1 MDSQWFAKTAASSE
15 MGTAVLA
22 FPWETTP
29 LGPISTWDES
39 LRQVARTCFSTRF
52 PVMIAWGPELTMI
65 YNDSYREILGS
76 KKRLTA
82 LGEPVSEVLSEIWDE
97 IGPQFDLVMSTR
109 VPTWTTDAPLTL
121 NRSGYDEEAFF
132 TYSYSP
138 LVDDAGRVAG
148 VLDIAT
154 ETTDRVVSNRRL
166 TAIARLHL
174 VLQEHQ
180 GGPSSFMALAV
191 ETLSGFADIAR
202 CAVYLPASSGLAPV
216 ASSDADLPDELDA
229 TVVDQ
234 VCRTGEAVVDGRLFF
249 APLVSNDAS
258 ATVGVLVVEAP
269 SHRLSDDDHR
279 AFMTLVAASVGAAL
293 RSAESQQAQLDYV
306 RAHAELAEMREGRV
320 REASITLQQSL
331 LTPPPEPDHLQIAVR
346 YQPAGDDL
354 EIGGDWYDSFL
365 TRDGATTIVVGD
377 VTGHDHTAAAMMGQ
391 LRGLIRT
398 TAYITGGTPAA
409 VLAEADD
416 AIVGLGLGAG
426 ATATVIVARIEQPAA
441 DRAAGIRTV
450 RWSNAGHPYPVVIRA
465 DGEVEVLNRGN
476 DLMLGVNPTVTRR
489 DHTVELED
497 NDTLFLYTDGL
508 IERRGMTMADSLT
521 VLTQTLRGC
530 HELTLDELSDHVLSV
545 LAPGAEA
552 DDVALVLLRT
562 FPEDRPRPPE
572 AGPEDLTPGI
582 DPPEIAP
589 AVALEPESA

>member
-1 MDSQWFAKTAASSE
+1 MDSQWFATTATSSE

-22 FPWETTP
+22 FPWERTP

-65 YNDSYREILGS
+65 FNDAYREMLGT

-82 LGEPVSEVLSEIWDE
+82 LGESAREVHSEIWHE
-97 IGPQFDLVMSTR
+97 VGPQVERVMRTKT
-109 VPTWTTDAPLTL
+109 PTWTTDALLTL
-121 NRSGYDEEAFF
+121 NRSGFEEEAYF

-138 LVDDAGRVAG
+138 LVNDAGEVVG
-148 VLDIAT
+148 ILDIAT
-154 ETTDRVVSNRRL
+154 ETTERVVSNRRL
-166 TAIARLHL
+166 AAIARLHL
-174 VLQEHQ
+174 VLQEHV
-180 GGPSSFMALAV
+180 GGPHSLMSLAV
-191 ETLSGFADIAR
+191 ETLSDAADIGR
-202 CAVYLPASSGLAPV
+202 CAIYLPASSGLALV
-216 ASSDADLPDELDA
+216 ASSDSDLTDSLDA
-229 TVVDQ
+229 TLVDQ
-234 VCRTGEAVVDGRLFF
+234 VCRTGQAVLDGRTFF
-249 APLVSNDAS
+249 APLGAHDAS
-258 ATVGVLVVEAP
+258 ATVGVLVMDVP
-269 SHRLSDDDHR
+269 LHRLADDDHR
-279 AFMTLVAASVGAAL
+279 SFMTLVAASVGAAL

-306 RAHAELAEMREGRV
+306 RAHAELSEMREGRV

-331 LTPPPEPDHLQIAVR
+331 LTPPPEPDHLQIVVR

-354 EIGGDWYDSFL
+354 EIGGDWYDAFL

-398 TAYITGGTPAA
+398 TAYITGATPAA
-409 VLAEADD
+409 VLTEADD
-416 AIVGLGLGAG
+416 AIVGLGLGDG
-426 ATATVIVARIEQPAA
+426 ATATAIVARIEQPAA
-441 DRAAGIRTV
+441 DRLAGTRTV

-476 DLMLGVNPTVTRR
+476 DLLLGVHPTASRR
-489 DHTVELED
+489 DHTIELED

-508 IERRGMTMADSLT
+508 IERRGTSNAESIE
-521 VLTQTLRGC
+521 VLIATLRGS
-530 HELTLDELSDHVLSV
+530 HELSLDELSEHVLSV

-562 FPEDRPRPPE
+562 FPQDRPRPVE
-572 AGPEDLTPGI
+572 AGPRDLTPGI
-582 DPPEIAP
+582 DPPEIIPGAD
-589 AVALEPESA
+589 AV

>member
-52 PVMIAWGPELTMI
+52 PVMITWGPELTMI
-65 YNDSYREILGS
+65 YNDSYRELLGT

-82 LGEPVSEVLSEIWDE
+82 LGKPVREVWSEVWDE
-97 IGPQFDLVMSTR
+97 IGPQFDLVMSTKS
-109 VPTWTTDAPLTL
+109 PTWTVDAPLTV
-121 NRSGYDEEAFF
+121 NRSGYEEEAYF

-138 LVDDAGRVAG
+138 LVDDAGRVVG

-166 TAIARLHL
+166 TAIALLHL
-174 VLQEHQ
+174 ELQEHQ
-180 GGPSSFMALAV
+180 GSRTSLMDLAV
-191 ETLSGFADIAR
+191 ATLSDSADIGR
-202 CAVYLPASSGLAPV
+202 CAVYLPSSTGLELV
-216 ASSDADLPDELDA
+216 ASSDPALPDELDA
-229 TVVDQ
+229 TLVDQ
-234 VCRTGEAVVDGRLFF
+234 VCHSGQAVVDGRFFF
-249 APLVSNDAS
+249 APLVSNDVT
-258 ATVGVLVVEAP
+258 ATVGVLVVEAALHHP
-269 SHRLSDDDHR
+269 FDDAHRS
-279 AFMTLVAASVGAAL
+279 FMTLVAASVGAAL
-293 RSAESQQAQLDYV
+293 SSAENQQAQLDYV

-331 LTPPPEPDHLQIAVR
+331 LTPPPEPDHLQIVVR

-409 VLAEADD
+409 VLTEADD

-426 ATATVIVARIEQPAA
+426 ATATAIVARIEQPAA
-441 DRAAGIRTV
+441 DRLTGTRTV

-465 DGEVEVLNRGN
+465 NGEVEVLNRGN
-476 DLMLGVNPTVTRR
+476 DLLLGVVPTASRR
-489 DHTVELED
+489 DHTVELEN

-508 IERRGMTMADSLT
+508 IERRGMSNAASLT
-521 VLTQTLRGC
+521 LLTQTLRGC
-530 HELTLDELSDHVLSV
+530 HELTLDEVSDHVLSV
-545 LAPGAEA
+545 LTPGEEA

-562 FPEDRPRPPE
+562 FPEDRPRPAE
-572 AGPEDLTPGI
+572 AGPEDLVPGI

-589 AVALEPESA
+589 GPGAA

>member
-82 LGEPVSEVLSEIWDE
+82 LGEPVREVLSEIWDE
-97 IGPQFDLVMSTR
+97 IGPKFDLVMSTR

-121 NRSGYDEEAFF
+121 NRSGYEEEAFF

-138 LVDDAGRVAG
+138 LVDDTGRVAG

-154 ETTDRVVSNRRL
+154 ETTDRVMANRRL
-166 TAIARLHL
+166 TSIARLHL

-180 GGPSSFMALAV
+180 GGPSSFMSLAV
-191 ETLSGFADIAR
+191 ATLSGSADIGR

-216 ASSDADLPDELDA
+216 ASSDPDLPDELDP
-229 TVVDQ
+229 TVVEQ
-234 VCRTGEAVVDGRLFF
+234 VCRSGQAVVDGRLYF
-249 APLVSNDAS
+249 APLVSSDAS

-269 SHRLSDDDHR
+269 SYRLSDDDHR

-354 EIGGDWYDSFL
+354 EIGGDWYDAFL

-398 TAYITGGTPAA
+398 TAYITGETPAA
-409 VLAEADD
+409 VLTEADD
-416 AIVGLGLGAG
+416 AIVGLGLGEG

-441 DRAAGIRTV
+441 DRVAGIRTV

-476 DLMLGVNPTVTRR
+476 DLMLGVNPGATRR

-508 IERRGMTMADSLT
+508 IERRGMTIADSLT
-521 VLTQTLRGC
+521 LLTQTLQGC

-589 AVALEPESA
+589 DLTPEPESA